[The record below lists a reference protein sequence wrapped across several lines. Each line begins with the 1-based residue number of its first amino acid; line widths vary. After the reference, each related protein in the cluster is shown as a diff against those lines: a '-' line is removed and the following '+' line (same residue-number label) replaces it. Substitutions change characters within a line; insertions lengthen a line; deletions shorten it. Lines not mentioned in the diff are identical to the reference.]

1 MVCGLPADWRNCRGP
16 RGRPRDP
23 LGRVCL
29 GRPGVDAGRIPPP
42 RDALGGVCLGRP
54 GLTVASIARRP
65 NGKYRP
71 RYRDLAGKEHARH
84 FDLKVDAQLWL
95 DSVTTAVHTG
105 SYVDPRR
112 MRLTV
117 GEWAPQWLA
126 TRVDLKPTTRRG
138 YEVALRS
145 RILPEWGP
153 VRFGDVTYHGIA
165 EWVARLTGS
174 GLSGATVQH
183 HHRVF
188 SLLLAAAVRDGRL
201 ARNPA
206 TGVPLPRRARGE

>member
-1 MVCGLPADWRNCRGP
+1 MVENGRSRMACGLCAD
-16 RGRPRDP
+16 
-23 LGRVCL
+23 CL
-29 GRPGVDAGRIPPP
+29 GRRRRAR
-42 RDALGGVCLGRP
+42 RRRRE
-54 GLTVASIARRP
+54 LTVASIDRRP
-65 NGKYRP
+65 SGRYRA

-84 FDLKVDAQLWL
+84 FDRKVDAQQWL

-126 TRVDLKPTTRRG
+126 TRVDLKPTTHRG

-153 VRFGDVTYHGIA
+153 VRLG
-165 EWVARLTGS
+165 
-174 GLSGATVQH
+174 
-183 HHRVF
+183 
-188 SLLLAAAVRDGRL
+188 
-201 ARNPA
+201 
-206 TGVPLPRRARGE
+206 

>member
-1 MVCGLPADWRNCRGP
+1 
-16 RGRPRDP
+16 
-23 LGRVCL
+23 
-29 GRPGVDAGRIPPP
+29 
-42 RDALGGVCLGRP
+42 
-54 GLTVASIARRP
+54 
-65 NGKYRP
+65 
-71 RYRDLAGKEHARH
+71 
-84 FDLKVDAQLWL
+84 
-95 DSVTTAVHTG
+95 
-105 SYVDPRR
+105 

-153 VRFGDVTYHGIA
+153 VRLGDVTYHGIA
-165 EWVARLTGS
+165 EWVARLTRS

-188 SLLLAAAVRDGRL
+188 SLLLAAAVRDCRL

-206 TGVPLPRRARGE
+206 TGVPLPRRARGEQVFLTYEQIDRLPEAAGRDRLVILFLAYTGVRYGEMAALRVRHLNLLRRRALISEAVADVNGHAVFGTPKTHQRRQVPITRFLVDQLATHVAGKAP